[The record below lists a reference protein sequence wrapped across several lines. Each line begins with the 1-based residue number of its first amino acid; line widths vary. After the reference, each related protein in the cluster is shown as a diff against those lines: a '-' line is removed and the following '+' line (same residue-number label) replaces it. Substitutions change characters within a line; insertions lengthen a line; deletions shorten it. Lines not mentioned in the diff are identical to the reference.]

1 MGLKQKLLDNGP
13 AVELSDPASGY
24 GLRMTALSPTI
35 RTMCAVAP
43 ADGNFVSI
51 DPQYNY
57 PNPFGKQWSGETSA
71 GMVTL
76 EPGQSTEWKI
86 RLELFMLSGSAA
98 AK

>member
-1 MGLKQKLLDNGP
+1 MLDNGP
-13 AVELSDPASGY
+13 SAELSDPASGY

-43 ADGNFVSI
+43 ANGDFVSI
-51 DPQYNY
+51 EPQYNY
-57 PNPFGKQWSGETSA
+57 PDPFGKEWSGETST

-76 EPGQSTEWKI
+76 QPGQSTEWKI
-86 RLELFMLSGSAA
+86 RLELFMLGEGAA